1 MKLSPTVMQL
11 VLSGCTNLSCHTLA
25 SRKKAQRTPP
35 KTISLKTSRSKGV
48 ELCAEHALIV
58 GNSTKVCAMHP
69 RRMPLVTHRAPV
81 QPHRR
86 AFRLVTTRRTLT
98 NSTRGRNLKKGQS
111 FHETID
117 LDNEIQL
124 NNLSETNHSC
134 VFPFKIYIPNS
145 IKALILW
152 P

>member
-11 VLSGCTNLSCHTLA
+11 VLSGCTNLSCHALA
-25 SRKKAQRTPP
+25 SRKKAQRD
-35 KTISLKTSRSKGV
+35 TSKDNKSKDQSVKGGGTV
-48 ELCAEHALIV
+48 RKACTIV
-58 GNSTKVCAMHP
+58 GNSTRVCAMHP
-69 RRMPLVTHRAPV
+69 RRMLVTHRAPV